1 MRILL
6 AEDHPAVAASIATGL
21 RQEGAAV
28 DVAPDGGR
36 ALFLA
41 RVHPYDV
48 VVLDRDLPEVHG
60 DDVCRA
66 LNDEQPETK
75 VLMLTAS
82 RTTEDVVQGLALGAD
97 DYLLKP
103 FRFDELVARVHALA
117 RRAGP
122 ARPAVLTVGDLELD
136 PARRVVTRG
145 GRRIDLVRKEFG
157 VLHALMA
164 AGGDVV
170 STEDAARV
178 GVGRERRPLLEHRAD
193 DGHEAAPQARRA
205 GRHRDPA
212 RRRVPH
218 VSRVRLRLTLFYA
231 LLLGATSAMVL
242 GASYL
247 LVRDHL
253 YRTLETPVAHQ
264 AVAALAS
271 QYALAVIAVVLLAA
285 GGGWLVSG
293 EVLAPLGRAIASQQR
308 FVANASHELRTPMTA
323 IRTAAEVALRD
334 PTPTVDR
341 LSDVLR
347 QTIVATEETDR
358 LMASLLTLA
367 AANAGTRH
375 DDRVELS
382 DVVRDALP
390 TGAPIDTELHP
401 TTVRGDA
408 ALLARAVANLVDN
421 ALRHGRRGGVVTVRL
436 RDGELTVGND
446 GAPIPPT
453 TSRASPSPSSGSARF
468 GAGNRARPVDRE
480 VHRRSAWRPPRP
492 RGPRRGRP
500 DRPVGDPAG
509 IAEPAQRSVWVRQ
522 RLLLVRGR

>member
-1 MRILL
+1 M
-6 AEDHPAVAASIATGL
+6 
-21 RQEGAAV
+21 
-28 DVAPDGGR
+28 
-36 ALFLA
+36 
-41 RVHPYDV
+41 
-48 VVLDRDLPEVHG
+48 
-60 DDVCRA
+60 
-66 LNDEQPETK
+66 
-75 VLMLTAS
+75 
-82 RTTEDVVQGLALGAD
+82 
-97 DYLLKP
+97 
-103 FRFDELVARVHALA
+103 
-117 RRAGP
+117 
-122 ARPAVLTVGDLELD
+122 
-136 PARRVVTRG
+136 
-145 GRRIDLVRKEFG
+145 
-157 VLHALMA
+157 
-164 AGGDVV
+164 
-170 STEDAARV
+170 
-178 GVGRERRPLLEHRAD
+178 
-193 DGHEAAPQARRA
+193 
-205 GRHRDPA
+205 
-212 RRRVPH
+212 
-218 VSRVRLRLTLFYA
+218 SRVRLRLTLFYA

-446 GAPIPPT
+446 GAPI
-453 TSRASPSPSSGSARF
+453 RADDLARLTEPFERLQRGSGRGTGLGLSI
-468 GAGNRARPVDRE
+468 V
-480 VHRRSAWRPPRP
+480 RS
-492 RGPRRGRP
+492 
-500 DRPVGDPAG
+500 
-509 IAEPAQRSVWVRQ
+509 IAEAHGG
-522 RLLLVRGR
+522 RLVLEAPEGGGLIARLAIPRA

>member
-1 MRILL
+1 M
-6 AEDHPAVAASIATGL
+6 
-21 RQEGAAV
+21 
-28 DVAPDGGR
+28 
-36 ALFLA
+36 
-41 RVHPYDV
+41 
-48 VVLDRDLPEVHG
+48 
-60 DDVCRA
+60 
-66 LNDEQPETK
+66 
-75 VLMLTAS
+75 
-82 RTTEDVVQGLALGAD
+82 
-97 DYLLKP
+97 
-103 FRFDELVARVHALA
+103 
-117 RRAGP
+117 
-122 ARPAVLTVGDLELD
+122 
-136 PARRVVTRG
+136 
-145 GRRIDLVRKEFG
+145 
-157 VLHALMA
+157 
-164 AGGDVV
+164 
-170 STEDAARV
+170 
-178 GVGRERRPLLEHRAD
+178 
-193 DGHEAAPQARRA
+193 
-205 GRHRDPA
+205 
-212 RRRVPH
+212 
-218 VSRVRLRLTLFYA
+218 SRVRLRLTLFYA

-247 LVRDHL
+247 LVRDRL
-253 YRTLETPVAHQ
+253 YHTLATPVAQQ
-264 AVAALAS
+264 AVGALAS
-271 QYALAVIAVVLLAA
+271 QYVLAVIAVVLLAG

-367 AANAGTRH
+367 AANAGTRQ

-446 GAPIPPT
+446 GAPI
-453 TSRASPSPSSGSARF
+453 RADDLARLTEPFERLQRGSGRGTGLGLSI
-468 GAGNRARPVDRE
+468 V
-480 VHRRSAWRPPRP
+480 RR
-492 RGPRRGRP
+492 
-500 DRPVGDPAG
+500 
-509 IAEPAQRSVWVRQ
+509 IAEAHGG
-522 RLLLVRGR
+522 RLVLEAPEGGGLIARLAIPRA